1 MTLHI
6 GIIGCG
12 KQAEKHIMGLRA
24 NGVENITVADI
35 SAEAAKKLGQCMGVE
50 TAVSVEALMASETIG
65 AVDICTPTP
74 SHTPLILQAIA
85 QGKHYLVE
93 KPLATDLAEAR
104 AISDAT
110 KQARLVGMVGFTYR
124 FAPALVAIKA
134 VIDGGDLGPIL
145 SSTLR
150 IGGRGSHAAWKHQ
163 TAMGGG
169 AIREMLVHMIDL
181 AVWYYGPIET
191 VQVLACEQHYP
202 RRTIGGKTIPV
213 DAEDYVHVK
222 LVSKAGQVITV
233 LSDFTTPCFVQFAE
247 VEGAGG
253 MAFGSIQPQ
262 FTPFVW
268 KSADGENYPAGKTE
282 LVMETRNIVA
292 DLTGNFL
299 SAVKGKSPPRC
310 SLADAVEVQRV
321 LGLVIAQSQCR
332 AKSNQTGG
340 QREYS
345 EQEFIAARG

>member
-12 KQAEKHIMGLRA
+12 KQAEKHIAGLRA

-35 SAEAAKKLGQCMGVE
+35 SSEAANKLGARMNVQ
-50 TAVSVEALMASETIG
+50 VSGSVDALMTSGMIG

-74 SHTPLILQAIA
+74 SHAPLILQAIA

-93 KPLATDLAEAR
+93 KLLASNLTEATEIAE
-104 AISDAT
+104 AT
-110 KQARLVGMVGFTYR
+110 KQAGLVGMVGFTYR

-134 VIDGGDLGPIL
+134 IIEQGDLGPIV

-150 IGGRGSHAAWKHQ
+150 IGGRGSHAVWKHQ
-163 TAMGGG
+163 IAMGGG

-181 AVWYYGPIET
+181 AVWYFGPIAT
-191 VQVLACEQHYP
+191 VQVLACEQHYTE
-202 RRTIGGKTIPV
+202 RTIGGKTVAV

-222 LVSKAGQVITV
+222 LVAKAGQVITI
-233 LSDFTTPCFVQFAE
+233 LSDFTTPSFVQFAE
-247 VEGAGG
+247 VQGVGG

-262 FTPFVW
+262 FSPFVW
-268 KSADGENYPAGKTE
+268 TSAKGENYPAGKTE
-282 LVMETRNIVA
+282 LAIEPRNIVA
-292 DLTGNFL
+292 DLTGDFL
-299 SAVKGKSPPRC
+299 TALDGKAPPRC
-310 SLADAVEVQRV
+310 SVADAVEVQRV

-332 AKSNQTGG
+332 ASLN
-340 QREYS
+340 
-345 EQEFIAARG
+345 

>member
-1 MTLHI
+1 MTFHI

-35 SAEAAKKLGQCMGVE
+35 SAEAANNFGQRMKVQVA
-50 TAVSVEALMASETIG
+50 TSVDALIASPDIG

-74 SHTPLILQAIA
+74 SHAPLILQAIA
-85 QGKHYLVE
+85 QDKHYLVE
-93 KPLATDLAEAR
+93 KPLAADLAEAK
-104 AISDAT
+104 AIATAT
-110 KQARLVGMVGFTYR
+110 KQAGLVGAVGFTYR

-134 VIDGGDLGPIL
+134 VIDRGDLGPIS

-150 IGGRGSHAAWKHQ
+150 IGGRGSHAVWKHQ

-181 AVWYYGPIET
+181 AVWYYGSIET
-191 VQVLACEQHYP
+191 VQVLACDQHYP
-202 RRTIGGKTIPV
+202 ERTIGGKTVTV

-222 LVSKAGQVITV
+222 LISKAGQVITI
-233 LSDFTTPCFVQFAE
+233 LSDFTTPSFVQFAE

-268 KSADGENYPAGKTE
+268 KSTKGESYPAGKTDLDIE
-282 LVMETRNIVA
+282 SRNIVA
-292 DLTGNFL
+292 DLTGDFL
-299 SAVKGKSPPRC
+299 AALEGKSTPRC
-310 SLADAVEVQRV
+310 SVQDAVEVQRV
-321 LGLVIAQSQCR
+321 LELVIEQSQCR
-332 AKSNQTGG
+332 AWVGEAGG
-340 QREYS
+340 SCE
-345 EQEFIAARG
+345 GT